1 MCFNKSKSA
10 SSNASSSVNRDE
22 RIALDGGSDALVLKE
37 IAGGNNATANL
48 NVQITDASGEV
59 LALQN
64 NFLTGAFGLV
74 DNAFG
79 VAEGALEGA
88 GGLVAGALESLL
100 SFAGERSDAA
110 LTFAA
115 QSGQRA
121 DQFAASTQAAYAS
134 TVRDEMTNDLTQV
147 LEKGMTT
154 LAIIVGL
161 YVAMQVLK

>member
-147 LEKGMTT
+147 
-154 LAIIVGL
+154 
-161 YVAMQVLK
+161 